1 MNLLIKSATIIEQSN
16 TFHNCTKDI
25 LIENGIITKIE
36 NAIDNI
42 NNYKELSL
50 DNLHISQG
58 WFDSSVSFGEPGFE
72 ERETLENGI
81 KVAAKSGFTDVLIN
95 PNTNPIIDNSIA
107 VSFIKNK
114 IINSPVNLHPIGA
127 LTKNSEGIDLAELY
141 DMQNS
146 GAVAFGDHQSAIEN
160 SNMLKIALQYSQS
173 FEGLIL
179 SYPQENKIA
188 GKGIVNEDEN
198 ATKLGLKGIPNLAE
212 ELQISRDLF
221 LLEYTGGKLHIPTIS
236 TENSVELIKNAKAK
250 GLDVT
255 CSVSIVNLVFN
266 DDAISDFN
274 TNYKVLPPL
283 RTKKDQKALINGVKN
298 GTIDFVTSNHLPIDI
313 EHKKVEFDHAEF
325 GSIGLESMFGALNTI
340 FDIEKVI
347 TILTQSKNRFKVK
360 KHNIKVGER
369 ATLTL
374 FNPSTEY
381 TFNIKNICSN
391 SKNSAFL
398 NKKLKGLV
406 YGIFNNS
413 QLIN

>member
-283 RTKKDQKALINGVKN
+283 RTEKDQKALINGVKN

-369 ATLTL
+369 ASLTL

-406 YGIFNNS
+406 YGIFNNC